1 MADKV
6 RALPSIQVLNNTDY
20 QWVIT
25 FAASQ
30 KQKGYFKNNIKEKT
44 PDTTLALAIR
54 PPIFLV
60 QHKKKFYSKL
70 RQTALILFR
79 GVRKEI

>member
-6 RALPSIQVLNNTDY
+6 RALLSTQVLNNTDY

-44 PDTTLALAIR
+44 PKVLYTTGTL
-54 PPIFLV
+54 
-60 QHKKKFYSKL
+60 HL
-70 RQTALILFR
+70 RLQ
-79 GVRKEI
+79 